1 MKERCVR
8 RSAAAAAV
16 RGEGEW
22 LACLVLMWVLVNG
35 IRARAIAGSVQG
47 VRRNGVTGSGA
58 LKKPSVQFAR
68 GQLQDRCKMPC
79 RLPASHMICSRV
91 LCRVRCFPSK

>member
-1 MKERCVR
+1 VKERCVR

-35 IRARAIAGSVQG
+35 IRAIAGSVQG